1 MTGGS
6 GMVGR
11 NFLDHPYIDEFEVIA
26 PNRRDLDL
34 CDFGAIKLSL
44 KKYRPDLI
52 IHAAGKV
59 GGIQA
64 NIQEPVE
71 FFLDNLDMGR
81 NIVLAA
87 SQTGIKRL
95 INFGSS
101 CMYPRNHSEPLSEE
115 MILKGE
121 LEPTNEGYALAK
133 VVTARFCEYIM
144 REDPSFQ
151 FKTLIPCNIYGRF
164 DKFDPAS
171 SHLIPAIIHKIHQAK
186 QNNQK
191 IVEIWGDGNARREFM
206 YAGDLADALIRA
218 TKEFESLPSTL
229 NVGLG
234 YDHSIN
240 EYYQIAADVIG
251 YTGEFTHDLTRPV
264 GMARKLVSVERQ
276 KAWGWS
282 PRIDLREGIEKTYQF
297 YLKEY
302 LQ

>member
-1 MTGGS
+1 
-6 GMVGR
+6 
-11 NFLDHPYIDEFEVIA
+11 
-26 PNRRDLDL
+26 
-34 CDFGAIKLSL
+34 
-44 KKYRPDLI
+44 
-52 IHAAGKV
+52 
-59 GGIQA
+59 
-64 NIQEPVE
+64 
-71 FFLDNLDMGR
+71 
-81 NIVLAA
+81 
-87 SQTGIKRL
+87 
-95 INFGSS
+95 
-101 CMYPRNHSEPLSEE
+101 
-115 MILKGE
+115 
-121 LEPTNEGYALAK
+121 
-133 VVTARFCEYIM
+133 M